1 MISIK
6 NFVDGLARRGSRPQT
21 YNPYRNPD
29 LTNNLYHY
37 LVEIKQHCDQP
48 VLLVGEALGF
58 KGGRLTGIP
67 FSCGDV
73 FTRFNHPLL
82 AELKSKLILS
92 SRESENAATMVWEY
106 LTEKQQTPL
115 FWNAFP
121 FHPYQVR
128 RPKTNRAPT
137 AKEIQQ
143 GSRYLQQL
151 ADIFQ
156 PTTIAGI
163 GRKGQL
169 AAQKAFPNH
178 AIQRIRHPSFGG
190 KREFIEGM
198 NALFNAN
205 RLNHL

>member
-1 MISIK
+1 MDEILQFVK
-6 NFVDGLARRGSRPQT
+6 NLARRGHRPQCH
-21 YNPYRNPD
+21 NPYRNPD
-29 LTNNLYHY
+29 LADNLFQY
-37 LVEIKQHCDQP
+37 LLAVKKLNSQP
-48 VLLVGEALGF
+48 VLMVGEALGY

-67 FSCGDV
+67 FSCGDMYS
-73 FTRFNHPLL
+73 RFNHPLL
-82 AELKSKLILS
+82 LELKSKFILTS
-92 SRESENAATMVWEY
+92 QESENTATMVWEY

>member
-1 MISIK
+1 MDEILQFVK
-6 NFVDGLARRGSRPQT
+6 NLARRGHRPQCH
-21 YNPYRNPD
+21 NPYRNPD
-29 LTNNLYHY
+29 LADNLFQY
-37 LVEIKQHCDQP
+37 LLAVKKLNSQP
-48 VLLVGEALGF
+48 VLMVGEALGY

-67 FSCGDV
+67 FSCGDMYS
-73 FTRFNHPLL
+73 RFKHPLL
-82 AELKSKLILS
+82 LELKSKLILTS
-92 SRESENAATMVWEY
+92 QESENTATMVWEY

-151 ADIFQ
+151 TDIFQ
-156 PTTIAGI
+156 PITIAGI

-190 KREFIEGM
+190 KREFISGM
-198 NALFNAN
+198 NDLFQ
-205 RLNHL
+205 L

>member
-1 MISIK
+1 MDDIRQ
-6 NFVDGLARRGSRPQT
+6 FVNHLARRGDRPKT
-21 YNPYRNPD
+21 FNPYRNPD
-29 LTNNLYHY
+29 LAANLNLY
-37 LVEIKQHCDQP
+37 LMTLKQHSNRP
-48 VLLVGEALGF
+48 MLLVGEALGF

-92 SRESENAATMVWEY
+92 SRESENTATMVWEY

-121 FHPYQVR
+121 FHPYHYR

-137 AKEIQQ
+137 VKEIQQ
-143 GSRYLQQL
+143 GSIYLKQL

-156 PTTIAGI
+156 PPVIAGI

-169 AAQKAFPNH
+169 AAHKAFPDQV
-178 AIQRIRHPSFGG
+178 IQRIRHPSFGG

-198 NALFNAN
+198 DKLFKK
-205 RLNHL
+205 

>member
-1 MISIK
+1 MVCIK
-6 NFVDGLARRGSRPQT
+6 KFVNDLACRGYRPQT
-21 YNPYRNPD
+21 HNPYKNPD
-29 LTNNLYHY
+29 LAANLYQY
-37 LVEIKQHCDQP
+37 LITVKHHNSRP

-67 FSCGDV
+67 FSCGDIYS
-73 FTRFNHPLL
+73 RFNHPLL
-82 AELKSKLILS
+82 LELKSKLILTS
-92 SRESENAATMVWEY
+92 QESENTATMVWEY

-137 AKEIQQ
+137 VNEIQQ

-190 KREFIEGM
+190 KREFISGM
-198 NALFNAN
+198 DGLFSD
-205 RLNHL
+205 LKSI